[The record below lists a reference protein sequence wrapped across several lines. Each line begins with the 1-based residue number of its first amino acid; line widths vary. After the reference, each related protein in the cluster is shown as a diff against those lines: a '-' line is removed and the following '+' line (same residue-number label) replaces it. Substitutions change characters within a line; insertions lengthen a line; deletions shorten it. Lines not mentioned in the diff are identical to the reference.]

1 MRSSSRFTRRVLAA
15 PSFALVAVLSLTGSA
30 MAAGTTIYDNIPHP
44 TPGNVASLGYEAT
57 STSEFGDQVQ
67 FAAGPRV
74 ARNVTVLMS
83 SWGCQSGSW
92 FGHNCST
99 TPGSTFSHPIT
110 VRFYAVG
117 AGASVGALLG
127 SKTQTF
133 AIPYRP
139 SASASCTGADAG
151 KWSNGTNCFNGF
163 ATPITF
169 DVSSLAL
176 TLPNKV
182 IVSVAYNTSD
192 YGDHPIGS
200 APCQSSSGGCGYDS
214 LNVGLVDPATANSV
228 GNNPAPDDAYLSSTW
243 AGAYC
248 DGGSSGTGSFRLD
261 AGCWTG
267 LKPAIAVTASYPVA
281 ANKDDCKGN
290 GWATLSRGEG
300 STFKNQGDCIQYVNT
315 GK

>member
-1 MRSSSRFTRRVLAA
+1 MRFSFQLRRRVLAV
-15 PSFALVAVLSLTGSA
+15 PTFAVVAVLALSGSA

-44 TPGNVASLGYEAT
+44 TPGNVPSQAFEAQ
-57 STSEFGDQVQ
+57 SASEFGDQIQ

-83 SWGCQSGSW
+83 SWGCVSGHWYS
-92 FGHNCST
+92 GDCA
-99 TPGSTFSHPIT
+99 TPSGSTFNHAIT
-110 VRFYAVG
+110 VRFYMVGTGGAVG
-117 AGASVGALLG
+117 SLLG

-151 KWSNGTNCFNGF
+151 KWSNGTNCFNGY

-192 YGDHPIGS
+192 YGDNPIGS

-214 LNVGLVDPATANSV
+214 LNVGLADPATNNSV
-228 GNNPAPDDAYLSSTW
+228 GSNPAPSDAYLSSTYG
-243 AGAYC
+243 GAYC
-248 DGGSSGTGSFRLD
+248 DGGAGGTGTFRLD

-267 LKPAIAVTASYPVA
+267 FKPAIAVTASYPVA
-281 ANKDDCKGN
+281 GSKDDCKGN
-290 GWATLSRGEG
+290 GWATLSRADG
-300 STFKNQGDCIQYVNT
+300 SAFKNQGDCIQYVNT